1 MAGFDSPSRTRSQKG
16 RRSLL
21 HSRTPESTTTK
32 SPDNYKRRGCKS
44 SRIPSIRCFSVLIT
58 SGRCF
63 NRRGREGEHAM
74 SEMSPSPQRFL
85 ERLSDGL
92 QQLIQVVIGSHR
104 KPPRHL
110 KSLLNGTWFGHP
122 LHPVITDVPI
132 TAWMLTAL
140 FDIIWLISPVHT
152 SWAALGAFVTVI
164 VGLLGALGA
173 IVTGL
178 TDWSDTYG
186 SERRVGLNH
195 ALFNASAT
203 ILYIISFILRL
214 LAGPGDG
221 IAAAILGFVGLIC
234 VLYAGYLGGEMVFTK
249 GTGVNHTAWETGGED
264 YQQAMPPGAVTD
276 KKAIERTPSAGARG
290 LLRQGQGIYG
300 ISATCP
306 HARGPLD
313 EGTLTGNV
321 VECPWHGSRFCMR
334 EGRALTGPATVNPP
348 RSEVRGRTGPA

>member
-1 MAGFDSPSRTRSQKG
+1 
-16 RRSLL
+16 
-21 HSRTPESTTTK
+21 
-32 SPDNYKRRGCKS
+32 
-44 SRIPSIRCFSVLIT
+44 
-58 SGRCF
+58 
-63 NRRGREGEHAM
+63 M
-74 SEMSPSPQRFL
+74 SEMSPSPQPFL

-104 KPPRHL
+104 KPPRRL

-132 TAWMLTAL
+132 TAWMLTAI
-140 FDIIWLISPVHT
+140 FDIIWLISHT

-221 IAAAILGFVGLIC
+221 VAAAILGFVGLIC

-249 GTGVNHTAWETGGED
+249 GTGVNHTAWEKGGED
-264 YQQAMPPGAVTD
+264 YEAVLLADRVEENRLYRVT
-276 KKAIERTPSAGARG
+276 ASGVPVV
-290 LLRQGQGIYG
+290 LLRQGKEFYA

-306 HARGPLD
+306 HAGGPLD

-321 VECPWHGSRFCMR
+321 VECPWHGSRFCMSD
-334 EGRALTGPATVNPP
+334 GRVLTGPATVNAP
-348 RSEVRGRTGPA
+348 RYEVRVRNGQVEVKRISGS